1 MTEFHEGCQV
11 WGKILMNAIRSLIAI
26 GLVALALV
34 VTDLN
39 AKAAEDLA
47 TWKTYSDLNC
57 GIAFRYPPSYQL
69 KVSTAKDF
77 CALSIWVGDL
87 FELEVE
93 EMDNAYRR
101 DMVQSR
107 IEISPRSFAIARA
120 QVRCMADGPDGSTYC
135 TDAVKQTAFKTTSG
149 FNGYEIYLTEVRESH
164 HEKGKK
170 TATRTKGPIFALD
183 ISDDEVIRVVLI
195 TPTEATGRTRQ
206 DLATVKAILDTFRV
220 WSKARRQAPQIVEFN
235 PFTRSQDAFTIRVVP
250 DDRYG
255 SDPSPGKQPVQW
267 FLIDPRGRRRGVDP
281 ATSVSYTEIPA
292 ITSYSATGQSGLML
306 KEPLEGRYEL
316 HITGAFPSLRYKLFV
331 HAPDRTGKQWTVQ
344 YANRTAEAGAVDR
357 YDVVYSKASTPP
369 VRVSEAKDF
378 SHLTLLLSGVEK
390 STSELLLTDPLGR
403 RTGLAPETNAAYR
416 EVPRSAY
423 ITEGI
428 GRQAMVLDLRQ
439 PMVGS
444 YVLRVA
450 GTAAGRYTLDLR
462 AWDRSGSATSKP
474 DFRDIPIDRGAV
486 HLYALNYSAVARVPL
501 NVAGGF
507 DGKGPMSDD
516 RAKLLTY
523 ANPASPET
531 RLPPGATSFPLL
543 IFYGRSIKP
552 VTFTAMLNDMNI
564 SSRFTPAP
572 GTSQTV
578 LVPLRAGPNTLVLSV
593 DGTTASGGVATDVD
607 RLVFLAP

>member
-1 MTEFHEGCQV
+1 
-11 WGKILMNAIRSLIAI
+11 MNAIRSLIAI

-57 GIAFRYPPSYQL
+57 GIAFRYPPSYPIRANA
-69 KVSTAKDF
+69 AKDY
-77 CALSIWVGDL
+77 CALSVRVGDV

-101 DMVQSR
+101 DMVQSG

-120 QVRCMADGPDGSTYC
+120 QVRCMADGPGGSTYC
-135 TDAVKQTAFKTTSG
+135 TDVVKQTAFKTTSG
-149 FNGYEIYLTEVRESH
+149 FNGYEFYLTEVRESFQ
-164 HEKGKK
+164 KK
-170 TATRTKGPIFALD
+170 RKSTETRTKGPIFALD
-183 ISDDEVIRVVLI
+183 ISDDEVIRVVLA
-195 TPTEATGRTRQ
+195 TPTETAGKSSR
-206 DLATVKAILDTFRV
+206 DLAMVKAILNTLRV

-235 PFTRSQDAFTIRVVP
+235 PFTQSQDAFTIRVVP

-281 ATSVSYTEIPA
+281 ATSASYADIPA
-292 ITSYSATGQSGLML
+292 ITYYSATGQSGLML

-316 HITGAFPSLRYKLFV
+316 HITAAFPSLRYKLFV
-331 HAPDRTGKQWTVQ
+331 HAPDRTGKPWTTP
-344 YANRTAEAGAVDR
+344 YANRTAEAGAVHR

-378 SHLTLLLSGVEK
+378 SYLTLLLTGIEK
-390 STSELLLTDPLGR
+390 PVSELLLTDPRGR
-403 RTGLAPETNAAYR
+403 RTGLAPAANAAYR
-416 EVPRSAY
+416 EVPRSSY
-423 ITEGI
+423 HTEGT

-439 PMVGS
+439 PRDGS
-444 YVLRVA
+444 YVLQVA
-450 GTAAGRYTLDLR
+450 GTAVGRYTLDLR
-462 AWDRSGSATSKP
+462 AGDRSGSATSKP
-474 DFRDIPIDRGAV
+474 DFRDIPIDRDVV
-486 HLYALNYSAVARVPL
+486 HLYALDYSAVAENPL
-501 NVAGGF
+501 IVAGGF
-507 DGKGPMSDD
+507 DGKGPISDD

-523 ANPASPET
+523 ANPVSAET
-531 RLPPGATSFPLL
+531 SLPPGTTNFPLL

-552 VTFTAMLNDMNI
+552 VTFTAMLNDTNI

-578 LVPLRAGPNTLVLSV
+578 LVPLRPGSNTLVLSV
-593 DGTTASGGVATDVD
+593 DGTTASGSGATDVD
-607 RLVFLAP
+607 RLVFLVP

>member
-1 MTEFHEGCQV
+1 MTEFHEGFQV
-11 WGKILMNAIRSLIAI
+11 VKGILMDAIRSLVAI
-26 GLVALALV
+26 GVVAIALV

-47 TWKTYSDLNC
+47 TWKTFTDSNC
-57 GIAFRYPPSYQL
+57 AIAFQYPPSYRL
-69 KVSTAKDF
+69 KPRAAKDF
-77 CALSIWVGDL
+77 CALSIWVGDV

-101 DMVQSR
+101 DMVQSG
-107 IEISPRSFAIARA
+107 IEISPRSFAVSRARL
-120 QVRCMADGPDGSTYC
+120 RCGADGPDGSTYC
-135 TDAVKQTAFKTTSG
+135 TDVVKQTAFKTGSG
-149 FNGYEIYLTEVRESH
+149 FNGYEIYLTEVRESYQQ
-164 HEKGKK
+164 KGKK

-183 ISDDEVIRVVLI
+183 IADDEVIRVVLI

-206 DLATVKAILDTFRV
+206 DLATVKAILNTFRV
-220 WSKARRQAPQIVEFN
+220 WSKARRQAPQVIELN
-235 PFTRSQDAFTIRVVP
+235 PFTRARDAFTIRIVP
-250 DDRYG
+250 DDPRG
-255 SDPSPGKQPVQW
+255 SGPSPEQQAIRW
-267 FLIDPRGRRRGVDP
+267 FLIDPRGRRRGADP
-281 ATSVSYTEIPA
+281 ATSASYADIPA
-292 ITSYSATGQSGLML
+292 ITFYSATGQSGLVL
-306 KEPLEGRYEL
+306 KEPVEGRYEL
-316 HITGAFPSLRYKLFV
+316 HITGAFPSIRYKVFV
-331 HAPDRTGKQWTVQ
+331 DAPDRAGKPWTTP

-369 VRVSEAKDF
+369 VRVSEVKDF
-378 SHLTLLLSGVEK
+378 SRLTLLLTGVENPV
-390 STSELLLTDPLGR
+390 SELLLTDPRGR

-416 EVPRSAY
+416 EVPRSSY
-423 ITEGI
+423 LTEGTD
-428 GRQAMVLDLRQ
+428 RQAMVLDLRQ
-439 PMVGS
+439 PMDGS
-444 YVLRVA
+444 YVLQVA

-474 DFRDIPIDRGAV
+474 DFRDIPIDRDSV
-486 HLYALNYSAVARVPL
+486 HLYVLDYSAVAGVPL
-501 NVAGGF
+501 TVTGGF
-507 DGKGPMSDD
+507 DGGGKKPEAGG
-516 RAKLLTY
+516 KFLTY

-578 LVPLRAGPNTLVLSV
+578 LVPLRPGSNTLVLSV

-607 RLVFLAP
+607 RLVLLAP